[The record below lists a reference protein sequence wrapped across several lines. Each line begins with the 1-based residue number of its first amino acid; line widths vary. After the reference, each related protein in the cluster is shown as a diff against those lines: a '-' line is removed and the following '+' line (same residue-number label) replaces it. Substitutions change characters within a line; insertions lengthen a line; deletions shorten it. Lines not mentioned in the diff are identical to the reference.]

1 MDKLSSINKI
11 KNWVGDAMTVFKKQ
25 WGKFLIY
32 WGKIKQAEYVVIFWN
47 IIITICINFNNK
59 IKFKKNRTSQMSL
72 QFSASAVIM

>member
-32 WGKIKQAEYVVIFWN
+32 WGKIKQA
-47 IIITICINFNNK
+47 
-59 IKFKKNRTSQMSL
+59 
-72 QFSASAVIM
+72 